1 MATATKKNIKNL
13 PSFGG
18 VPYGNLSVLS
28 FSFETNA
35 SGVWVDSDLA
45 TAVQIGDVCRL
56 GIIPAGTKI
65 GFEYGA
71 NINDAFVASTTMKL
85 GFAYVDGVD
94 SAAVPQ
100 DDDYFC
106 AATTMASAAR
116 LKMTNTA
123 VRPVTLPKDAYLILT
138 NGGAAHSAAGIV
150 DVDILCVL
158 GGMP

>member
-1 MATATKKNIKNL
+1 MANVTKKNIKNL
-13 PSFGG
+13 PTYGG
-18 VPYGNLSVLS
+18 LPSGNLSVLS

-45 TAVQIGDVCRL
+45 TAVQVADVCRL

-71 NINDAFVASTTMKL
+71 NINDAFVASTTMKV

-94 SAAVPQ
+94 VAAVPQ

-106 AATTMASAAR
+106 AATTMATAAR

-123 VRPVTLPKDAYLILT
+123 VRPVTLPKDAFLT
-138 NGGAAHSAAGIV
+138 LVNGGAAHSAVGIV
-150 DVDILCVL
+150 DFDIFCVL
-158 GGMP
+158 GGQP